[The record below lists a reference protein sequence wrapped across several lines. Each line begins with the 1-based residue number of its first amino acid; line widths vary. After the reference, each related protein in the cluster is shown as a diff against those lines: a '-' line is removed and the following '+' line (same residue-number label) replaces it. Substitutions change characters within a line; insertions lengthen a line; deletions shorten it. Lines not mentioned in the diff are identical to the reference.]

1 MRSSLLTLLVVATT
15 VTIACCYTPQA
26 GNTALYNMGQ
36 AGFAGAVK
44 SIAAFEP
51 GAVNYAAL
59 YCYNIRAA
67 ATNATALKAQFDAN
81 SAFCKPFYDSL
92 KTAAPSV
99 MHTPWVGM
107 GGDYAND
114 NFACG
119 DPCAQNI
126 ASVLIDQATQFGF
139 GGFGIDMEISAHTPL
154 GLAQKAV
161 NFLDIVGA
169 ALHAKGLRLSILE
182 KSTFI
187 NGVYTKQIVQNATD
201 LDAVLLWFYNGE
213 SIVEKYMEDCHYAF
227 KEKCGV
233 MFEPNS
239 EWDHDPKVASDLE
252 CLALKLGMAEVSYW
266 TNLPMNATAWGAA
279 MKAYASKDTKFC
291 NLATSSD

>member
-187 NGVYTKQIVQNATD
+187 NGVYTCLLYTSDAADEEDSVD
-201 LDAVLLWFYNGE
+201 LGGRR
-213 SIVEKYMEDCHYAF
+213 IIKKKK
-227 KEKCGV
+227 KEKKSTREV
-233 MFEPNS
+233 
-239 EWDHDPKVASDLE
+239 LE
-252 CLALKLGMAEVSYW
+252 NDG
-266 TNLPMNATAWGAA
+266 NG
-279 MKAYASKDTKFC
+279 SKDSQKEKRRC
-291 NLATSSD
+291 RLKKI